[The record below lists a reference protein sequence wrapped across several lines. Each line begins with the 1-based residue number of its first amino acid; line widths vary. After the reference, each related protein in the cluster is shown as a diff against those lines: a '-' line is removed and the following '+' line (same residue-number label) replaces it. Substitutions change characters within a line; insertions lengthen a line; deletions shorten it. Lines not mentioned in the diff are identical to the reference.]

1 MAGPILPWTIRYEEP
16 VKRLFPLAAAAA
28 AAAVL
33 ACSSANRSGAPDASL
48 ASADGSCPRYRLPQH
63 SPTTVY
69 QWNQVDREA
78 KARRN
83 NPDIPW
89 PSGVDERLGYAYIS
103 RVADVTQAEIELRFV
118 VDSAGCADPYSV
130 KTVASTDSA
139 FTLAVVD
146 ALHTQR
152 FEPAVKD
159 GETVAQL
166 VQWKWVLYKRSGAR
180 IP

>member
-1 MAGPILPWTIRYEEP
+1 MN
-16 VKRLFPLAAAAA
+16 RLLPLAAAAA
-28 AAAVL
+28 VAVL
-33 ACSSANRSGAPDASL
+33 ACSSANRSGTAGASL

-63 SPTTVY
+63 SPATVY

-83 NPDIPW
+83 NPAVPW

-103 RVADVTQAEIELRFV
+103 RVADVTQAEVELRFV

-130 KTVASTDSA
+130 KPVASTDSA

-146 ALHTQR
+146 ALPTQR
-152 FEPAVKD
+152 FDPAIKD
-159 GETVAQL
+159 GKPVAQL